1 MPEGDT
7 VFQVAAQLHTALA
20 GNILIESDFRVPRF
34 AAVDLTGETVEEVVA
49 RGKHIL
55 VRLPQHTF
63 HSHLMMDGQWHVY
76 GRGTRW
82 RKPGF
87 RARAVL
93 GTERV
98 QAVGFDLGI
107 VEVLPRETEA
117 DAIGHLGPDLLGP
130 DWDPVVAA
138 GNLMREPERPI
149 GLALLDQR
157 IMAGVGNVYRS
168 ELCFLRGVDPATPVR
183 EAGDPTAWAE
193 LAHRVLHA
201 NRNRTPRVTTGDLR
215 RGRQLW
221 VYGRRG
227 TPCLRC
233 GRPIESGTLADP
245 SDVERAERVVYRCP
259 GCQPPR

>member
-7 VFQVAAQLHTALA
+7 VFQAAARLHAALA
-20 GNILIESDFRVPRF
+20 GNILTESDFRVPRY
-34 AAVDLTGETVEEVVA
+34 ATTDLIGDTVEEVVA

-55 VRLPQHTF
+55 VRLPQRTF

-76 GRGTRW
+76 ERGTRW

-87 RARAVL
+87 KARVVI
-93 GTERV
+93 GTEQV

-107 VEVLPRETEA
+107 VEVLPREDETEA
-117 DAIGHLGPDLLGP
+117 VGHLGPDLLGP
-130 DWDPVVAA
+130 DWDPALAA
-138 GNLMREPERPI
+138 DNLAREPDRPI

-193 LAHRVLHA
+193 LAHRVLYA
-201 NRNRTPRVTTGDLR
+201 NRNRTARVTTGDPRHGR
-215 RGRQLW
+215 RLW

-227 TPCLRC
+227 KPCLRC
-233 GRPIESGTLADP
+233 GRPVESGSLAGP
-245 SDVERAERVVYRCP
+245 SDLDRVIYRCRA
-259 GCQPPR
+259 CQR